1 MKGKV
6 HSIETFGTLD
16 GPGTRFVVFLQGCPM
31 RCLYCHNPD
40 TWRGEGKETDSG
52 EILRE
57 ALKYRRYY
65 QNGGVTFS
73 GGEPLAQR
81 EFLLELCKLF
91 CKEGFHVAVDTS
103 GCTFSEESIDYFYDL
118 LPYVQLF
125 LLDLKHIDND
135 AHRALTGRGNGNILQ
150 FAKFLDDNAKPTWI
164 RYVLVPDITDGEDAL
179 RGMAKFISELK
190 HVQRIQVLPYHT
202 LGVHKYR
209 ELGLRY
215 PLEGVPTPSDE
226 QVTRAEKILKGEI

>member
-16 GPGTRFVVFLQGCPM
+16 GPGTRAISEWGAPCGACTATIPI
-31 RCLYCHNPD
+31 
-40 TWRGEGKETDSG
+40 RGGTKARNTDSG

-57 ALKYRRYY
+57 ALKYHRYY

-103 GCTFSEESIDYFYDL
+103 GCTFSEESIDYFYTCC
-118 LPYVQLF
+118 PMYNCF
-125 LLDLKHIDND
+125 C
-135 AHRALTGRGNGNILQ
+135 
-150 FAKFLDDNAKPTWI
+150 WI
-164 RYVLVPDITDGEDAL
+164 
-179 RGMAKFISELK
+179 
-190 HVQRIQVLPYHT
+190 
-202 LGVHKYR
+202 
-209 ELGLRY
+209 
-215 PLEGVPTPSDE
+215 
-226 QVTRAEKILKGEI
+226 